1 MLYVSVQK
9 VALRY
14 LVLPADKCEAP
25 YLSHS
30 VLSAFSV
37 FDPLSAPLS
46 YRVCQRHR
54 GELDTYKTKLSLSVR
69 SLIALQSVAQATGDD
84 PLFSVGLPVICCG
97 DS

>member
-1 MLYVSVQK
+1 M
-9 VALRY
+9 
-14 LVLPADKCEAP
+14 
-25 YLSHS
+25 
-30 VLSAFSV
+30 LSAFSV
-37 FDPLSAPLS
+37 FDPLSAPLP

-84 PLFSVGLPVICCG
+84 PFFSVGLPVICCG